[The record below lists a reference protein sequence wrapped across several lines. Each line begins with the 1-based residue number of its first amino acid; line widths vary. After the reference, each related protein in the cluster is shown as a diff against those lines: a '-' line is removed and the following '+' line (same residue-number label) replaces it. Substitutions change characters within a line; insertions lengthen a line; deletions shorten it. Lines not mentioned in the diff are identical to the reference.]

1 MTTYSL
7 FQIYVT
13 KTYTGVRTVQE
24 LILTGYVWLIPAF
37 LLFYFQRSRLKF
49 KEINIRVDTDT
60 FKQAAMQT
68 AEKLGW
74 TISQISSNSITAI
87 RRGEFLSGS
96 WGELITIIK
105 ENDRVLIN
113 SICDPDN
120 IISIASWGWNRKN
133 VKTFKDNI
141 ESLPTT

>member
-7 FQIYVT
+7 FQMYVT
-13 KTYTGVRTVQE
+13 KTYTGVRTAQE
-24 LILTGYVWLIPAF
+24 LMFTGYVWLIPAF
-37 LLFYFQRSRLKF
+37 LLFYFQRNRLKF
-49 KEINIRVDTDT
+49 KEINVQVDTDT
-60 FKQAAMQT
+60 FKKAAMLT

-74 TISQISSNSITAI
+74 TISRISSNSITAI
-87 RRGEFLSGS
+87 RRGGFPSGS

-133 VKTFKDNI
+133 VNTFKDNL